1 MRDRCTE
8 FHGVEGSYY
17 EIVQHLEP
25 YMHVIFD
32 IDLHVTQ
39 RDREVTQTS
48 RKALGNVH
56 WQRDGSLEIN

>member
-17 EIVQHLEP
+17 EIVQHLGP

-39 RDREVTQTS
+39 RNREVTQTS
-48 RKALGNVH
+48 RKVLGIVCS
-56 WQRDGSLEIN
+56 QRDGSLEIN